1 MSGEASLQAGSQAV
15 YMLEAGIV
23 IVDNILEILVYSV
36 ENFCFLQ
43 LKLPQKL
50 IHRKGKGEKEKP
62 L

>member
-1 MSGEASLQAGSQAV
+1 
-15 YMLEAGIV
+15 MLEAGIV

-50 IHRKGKGEKEKP
+50 IHRKGKGEKENP